1 MLKYFRLKYLS
12 INQVNQINLVH
23 VALLTHSMQSDS
35 LCQLQQQF
43 HSLDLEKSPDKGHP
57 LNSPLSAPS
66 NKPSYPSITSV
77 LLHSLH
83 PSPLWPF
90 FPHFSL
96 SFAPRLS
103 FPEPHKIYIWIKNLY
118 LARIK
123 KLMYLVK
130 SISLWIQ
137 WLKWNWKWRQESE
150 RVELISHWMFE
161 NGHFLPSIPSLWNI
175 FSVHLRWERSAGRS
189 WLTPWCFSECA
200 LQPHFVV
207 LFSSGE
213 LHISKP

>member
-57 LNSPLSAPS
+57 LNPPLSAPS

-137 WLKWNWKWRQESE
+137 WLKWNWKWRRKGWTNFPLDVWKWPFSAFNTIL
-150 RVELISHWMFE
+150 VK
-161 NGHFLPSIPSLWNI
+161 HFL
-175 FSVHLRWERSAGRS
+175 R
-189 WLTPWCFSECA
+189 TP
-200 LQPHFVV
+200 PM
-207 LFSSGE
+207 GE
-213 LHISKP
+213 KCWPFLVNTLVFQWMCTPTTLCSTVFLGWTSHK